1 MAKAEYLGPQLGQED
16 AIIFRIFAC
25 AGVITAALGLGHQA
39 AAASSSYDGVWHVSI
54 VTEKGEC
61 NSSYHYPIRIAGGA
75 LSNADATGLAISGQV
90 HESGQVTVV
99 VISDKGKAT
108 GQGHLAARSG
118 TGNWRGESCSGSW
131 KAERNNSGRI
141 APY

>member
-1 MAKAEYLGPQLGQED
+1 MTQ
-16 AIIFRIFAC
+16 
-25 AGVITAALGLGHQA
+25 
-39 AAASSSYDGVWHVSI
+39 
-54 VTEKGEC
+54 KGEC

-75 LSNADATGLAISGQV
+75 LSNADATGLAISGRVQDG
-90 HESGQVTVV
+90 GQVTVV

-118 TGNWRGESCSGSW
+118 AGNWRGESCSGTW
-131 KAERNNSGRI
+131 KAERNSGGRI